1 MFKKIALAAALAT
14 VATAANA
21 ESVTYTM
28 DPAHTE
34 VVAQWNHF
42 GFSNPTIHFGQVD
55 GTVTYDPDN
64 IEASSVQVTI
74 PLSGMDSGVQAFNDH
89 LLTADFFDAATHPE
103 VTFTSTAVQA
113 LGADRMR
120 VTGDL
125 TMHGITRPVELA
137 VTVNGV
143 GTHAMT
149 GQPAAGFDAEATILR
164 SDFGLDMYAPT
175 VSDELKLRITT
186 EATVPAPEGE

>member
-1 MFKKIALAAALAT
+1 MYKKLILAAALAGA
-14 VATAANA
+14 ATAANA
-21 ESVTYTM
+21 ESITYTM
-28 DPAHTE
+28 DPAHTQ

-42 GFSNPTIHFGQVD
+42 GFSNPTIHFGQID

-64 IEASSVQVTI
+64 VEASSVQVTI
-74 PLSGMDSGVQAFNDH
+74 PLSGMDSGVEAFNEH
-89 LLTADFFDAATHPE
+89 LRTADFFDIAQHPE
-103 VTFTSTAVQA
+103 VTFRSTSVKA

-125 TMHGITRPVELA
+125 TMHGITRPVDLA

-175 VSDELKLRITT
+175 VSDEIKLRITT

>member
-1 MFKKIALAAALAT
+1 MFKQLALAAALAG
-14 VATAANA
+14 ATAAVHA
-21 ESVTYTM
+21 EAVTYTM

-34 VVAQWNHF
+34 VTAQWNHF
-42 GFSNPTIHFGQVD
+42 GFSNPTIHFGQID
-55 GTVTYDPDN
+55 GTVTYDPEN
-64 IEASSVQVTI
+64 VEASSVQVTI
-74 PLSGMDSGVQAFNDH
+74 PLSGMDSGVEAFNDH
-89 LLTADFFDAATHPE
+89 LLTADFFDAAQYPE
-103 VTFTSTAVQA
+103 ITFNSTSVQA
-113 LGADRMR
+113 LGADRLR

-125 TMHGITRPVELA
+125 TMHGVTRPVDLA

-143 GTHAMT
+143 GTHAAT

-186 EATVPAPEGE
+186 EATVPAPGDE

>member
-1 MFKKIALAAALAT
+1 MFKKLILAAALAGA
-14 VATAANA
+14 ATAANA

-55 GTVTYDPDN
+55 GTVTYDPEN
-64 IEASSVQVTI
+64 VEASSVQVTI
-74 PLSGMDSGVQAFNDH
+74 PLSGMDSGVEAFNDH
-89 LLTADFFDAATHPE
+89 LRTADFFDVAQYPE
-103 VTFTSTAVQA
+103 VTFRSTSVKA

-125 TMHGITRPVELA
+125 TMHGITRPVDLA

-175 VSDELKLRITT
+175 VSDEIKLRITT
-186 EATVPAPEGE
+186 EATVPAPEGA

>member
-1 MFKKIALAAALAT
+1 MYKKLILAAALAGA
-14 VATAANA
+14 ATAANA
-21 ESVTYTM
+21 ESITYTM
-28 DPAHTE
+28 DPAHTQ

-55 GTVTYDPDN
+55 GTVTYDPEN
-64 IEASSVQVTI
+64 VEASSVQVTI
-74 PLSGMDSGVQAFNDH
+74 PLSGMDSGVEAFNEH
-89 LLTADFFDAATHPE
+89 LRTADFFDIAQYPE
-103 VTFTSTAVQA
+103 VTFRSTSVKA

-125 TMHGITRPVELA
+125 TMHGITRPVDLA

-175 VSDELKLRITT
+175 VSDEIKLRITT

>member
-1 MFKKIALAAALAT
+1 MFKQLILAAALAG
-14 VATAANA
+14 AAGAANA
-21 ESVTYTM
+21 ESITYTM

-42 GFSNPTIHFGQVD
+42 GFSNPTIHFGQVE

-64 IEASSVQVTI
+64 VGASSVQVRI
-74 PLSGMDSGVQAFNDH
+74 PLSGMDSGVEAFNDH
-89 LLTADFFDAATHPE
+89 LRTADFFDAATDPD
-103 VTFTSTAVQA
+103 VTFNSTAVQA
-113 LGADRMR
+113 LGANRLR
-120 VTGDL
+120 VTGEL
-125 TMHGITRPVELA
+125 TMHGITRPVEMA

-143 GTHAMT
+143 GNHAMT

-175 VSDELKLRITT
+175 VSDEVKLRITT

>member
-1 MFKKIALAAALAT
+1 MFKKLAFAVALAGA
-14 VATAANA
+14 ATAAHA
-21 ESVTYTM
+21 ESITYTM

-34 VVAQWNHF
+34 VVARWNHF
-42 GFSNPTIHFGQVD
+42 GFSNPSIHFGQVE

-64 IEASSVQVTI
+64 VAASSVQVRI
-74 PLSGMDSGVQAFNDH
+74 PLAGMDSGVEAFNDH
-89 LLTADFFDAATHPE
+89 LRTADFFDIEKYPD

-113 LGADRMR
+113 LGANRLR

-125 TMHGITRPVELA
+125 SMHGVTRPVEMT

-149 GQPAAGFDAEATILR
+149 GQPAAGFDAEATLLR

-175 VSDELKLRITT
+175 VSDEVRLHITT
-186 EATVPAPEGE
+186 EATVPAPEGA

>member
-1 MFKKIALAAALAT
+1 MFKQLVLAAALAGATT
-14 VATAANA
+14 VAQA
-21 ESVTYTM
+21 EAITYTM
-28 DPAHTE
+28 DPAHTQ
-34 VVAQWNHF
+34 VTAQWNHF
-42 GFSNPTIHFGQVD
+42 GFSNPSIHFGQID
-55 GTVTYDPDN
+55 GTVTYDPEN
-64 IEASSVQVTI
+64 VEASSVQVTI
-74 PLSGMDSGVQAFNDH
+74 PLSGMDSGVEAFNEH
-89 LLTADFFDAATHPE
+89 LLTADFFDAARYPE
-103 VTFTSTAVQA
+103 VTFKSTAVKA
-113 LGADRMR
+113 LGANRLR

-125 TMHGITRPVELA
+125 TMHGVTRPVDLA

-186 EATVPAPEGE
+186 EATVPAPESE

>member
-1 MFKKIALAAALAT
+1 MFKKLILAAALAGA
-14 VATAANA
+14 ATAANA
-21 ESVTYTM
+21 ESITYTM

-42 GFSNPTIHFGQVD
+42 GFSNPTIHFGQVE

-64 IEASSVQVTI
+64 VEASSVQVSI
-74 PLSGMDSGVQAFNDH
+74 PLAGMDSGVEAFNDH
-89 LLTADFFDAATHPE
+89 LRTADFFDIAQHPE
-103 VTFTSTAVQA
+103 VTFRSTSVKP
-113 LGADRMR
+113 LGANRMR

-125 TMHGITRPVELA
+125 TMHGITRPVDLA

-143 GTHAMT
+143 GTHPAT

-175 VSDELKLRITT
+175 VSDEVKLRITT
-186 EATVPAPEGE
+186 ETTVPAPEGE

>member
-1 MFKKIALAAALAT
+1 MFKKLAFAVALAGA
-14 VATAANA
+14 ATAAQA

-34 VVAQWNHF
+34 VVARWNHF
-42 GFSNPTIHFGQVD
+42 GFSNPSIHFGQVE

-64 IEASSVQVTI
+64 VAASSVQVRI
-74 PLSGMDSGVQAFNDH
+74 PLAGMDSGVEAFNDH
-89 LLTADFFDAATHPE
+89 LRTADFFDAGTYPDI
-103 VTFTSTAVQA
+103 TFTSTAVQA
-113 LGADRMR
+113 LGANRLR

-125 TMHGITRPVELA
+125 TMHGVTKPVEMA

-149 GQPAAGFDAEATILR
+149 GQPAAGFDAEATLLR

-175 VSDELKLRITT
+175 VSDEVRLHITT
-186 EATVPAPEGE
+186 EATVPAPEGA

>member
-64 IEASSVQVTI
+64 IEASSVRVTI

-89 LLTADFFDAATHPE
+89 LLTADFFDAATHPD
-103 VTFTSTAVQA
+103 VTFNSTAVQA

>member
-1 MFKKIALAAALAT
+1 MPKKLALAAALAAA
-14 VATAANA
+14 ATAANA
-21 ESVTYTM
+21 ESITYTM
-28 DPAHTE
+28 DPAHTQ

-42 GFSNPTIHFGQVD
+42 GFSNPTIHFGQVE

-64 IEASSVQVTI
+64 VAASSVQVRI
-74 PLSGMDSGVQAFNDH
+74 PLSGMDSGVEAFNDH
-89 LLTADFFDAATHPE
+89 LRTADFFDVATHPD
-103 VTFTSTAVQA
+103 VTFNSTAVQA
-113 LGADRMR
+113 LGANRLR

-125 TMHGITRPVELA
+125 TMHGITRPVEMA

-149 GQPAAGFDAEATILR
+149 GQPAAGFDAETTILR

-175 VSDELKLRITT
+175 VSDEVKLRITT

>member
-1 MFKKIALAAALAT
+1 MFKKLAFAVALAGA
-14 VATAANA
+14 ATAAHA

-34 VVAQWNHF
+34 VVARWNHF
-42 GFSNPTIHFGQVD
+42 GFSNPSIHFGQVE

-64 IEASSVQVTI
+64 VAASSVQVRI
-74 PLSGMDSGVQAFNDH
+74 PLAGMDSGVEAFNDH
-89 LLTADFFDAATHPE
+89 LRTADFFDVEKYPDAT
-103 VTFTSTAVQA
+103 FSSTAVQA
-113 LGADRMR
+113 LGANRLR

-125 TMHGITRPVELA
+125 SMHGVTRPVEMT

-149 GQPAAGFDAEATILR
+149 GQPAAGFDAEATLLR

-175 VSDELKLRITT
+175 VSDEVRLHITT
-186 EATVPAPEGE
+186 EATVPAPEGA

>member
-1 MFKKIALAAALAT
+1 MYKKLILAAAVAGF
-14 VATAANA
+14 ATAASA
-21 ESVTYTM
+21 ESITYTM
-28 DPAHTE
+28 DPAHTQ

-55 GTVTYDPDN
+55 GTVTYDPEN
-64 IEASSVQVTI
+64 VEASSVQVTI
-74 PLSGMDSGVQAFNDH
+74 PLSGMDSGVEAFNEH
-89 LLTADFFDAATHPE
+89 LRTADFFDIAQHPE
-103 VTFTSTAVQA
+103 VTFRSTSVKA

-125 TMHGITRPVELA
+125 TMHGITRPVDLA

-175 VSDELKLRITT
+175 VSDEIKLRITT

>member
-1 MFKKIALAAALAT
+1 MFKQLVLAAALAGAT
-14 VATAANA
+14 TAAQA
-21 ESVTYTM
+21 EAITYTM
-28 DPAHTE
+28 DPAHTQ
-34 VVAQWNHF
+34 VTAQWNHF
-42 GFSNPTIHFGQVD
+42 GFSNPSIHFGQID
-55 GTVTYDPDN
+55 GTVTYDPEN
-64 IEASSVQVTI
+64 VEASSVQVTI
-74 PLSGMDSGVQAFNDH
+74 PLSGMDSGVEAFNEH
-89 LLTADFFDAATHPE
+89 LLTADFFDAARYPE
-103 VTFTSTAVQA
+103 VTFKSTAVRA
-113 LGADRMR
+113 LGANRMR

-125 TMHGITRPVELA
+125 TMHGVTRPVDLA

-186 EATVPAPEGE
+186 EATVPAPESE

>member
-1 MFKKIALAAALAT
+1 MYKKLILAAALAGA
-14 VATAANA
+14 ATAAHA
-21 ESVTYTM
+21 ESITYTM
-28 DPAHTE
+28 DPAHTQ

-55 GTVTYDPDN
+55 GTVTYDPEN
-64 IEASSVQVTI
+64 VEASSVQVTI
-74 PLSGMDSGVQAFNDH
+74 PLSGMDSGVEAFNEH
-89 LLTADFFDAATHPE
+89 LRTADFFDIAQHPE
-103 VTFTSTAVQA
+103 VTFRSTSVKA

-125 TMHGITRPVELA
+125 TMHGITRPVDLA

-175 VSDELKLRITT
+175 VSDEIKLRITT
-186 EATVPAPEGE
+186 EATIPAPEGE

>member
-1 MFKKIALAAALAT
+1 MYKKLILAAALAGAT
-14 VATAANA
+14 TAANA
-21 ESVTYTM
+21 ESITYTM
-28 DPAHTE
+28 DPAHTQ

-55 GTVTYDPDN
+55 GTVTYDPEN
-64 IEASSVQVTI
+64 VEASSVQVTI
-74 PLSGMDSGVQAFNDH
+74 PLSGMDSGVEAFNEH
-89 LLTADFFDAATHPE
+89 LRTADFFDIAQYPE
-103 VTFTSTAVQA
+103 VTFRSTSVKA

-125 TMHGITRPVELA
+125 TMHGITRPVDLA

-175 VSDELKLRITT
+175 VSDEIKLRITT

>member
-1 MFKKIALAAALAT
+1 MYKKLILAAALAGAT
-14 VATAANA
+14 TAANA
-21 ESVTYTM
+21 ESITYTM
-28 DPAHTE
+28 DPAHTQ

-42 GFSNPTIHFGQVD
+42 GFSNPTIHFGQID

-64 IEASSVQVTI
+64 VEASSVQVTI
-74 PLSGMDSGVQAFNDH
+74 PLAGMDSGVEAFNEH
-89 LLTADFFDAATHPE
+89 LRTADFFDIAQHPE
-103 VTFTSTAVQA
+103 VTFRSTSVKA

-125 TMHGITRPVELA
+125 TMHGITRPVDLA

-175 VSDELKLRITT
+175 VSDEIKLRITT

>member
-1 MFKKIALAAALAT
+1 MYKKLILAAALAGA
-14 VATAANA
+14 ATAANA
-21 ESVTYTM
+21 ESITYTM
-28 DPAHTE
+28 DPAHTQ

-42 GFSNPTIHFGQVD
+42 GFSNPTIHFGQID
-55 GTVTYDPDN
+55 GTVTYDPEN
-64 IEASSVQVTI
+64 VEASSVQVTI
-74 PLSGMDSGVQAFNDH
+74 PLSGMDSGVEAFNEH
-89 LLTADFFDAATHPE
+89 LRTADFFDIAQYPE
-103 VTFTSTAVQA
+103 VTFRSTSVKA

-125 TMHGITRPVELA
+125 TMHGITRPVDLA

-175 VSDELKLRITT
+175 VSDEIKLRITT

>member
-1 MFKKIALAAALAT
+1 MFKKLALAAALT
-14 VATAANA
+14 GVAFAAHA
-21 ESVTYTM
+21 ESITYTM

-42 GFSNPTIHFGQVD
+42 GFSNPTIHFGQID

-64 IEASSVQVTI
+64 VEASSVQVTI
-74 PLSGMDSGVQAFNDH
+74 PLAGMDSGVQAFNDH
-89 LLTADFFDAATHPE
+89 LLTADFFDAGQYPE
-103 VTFTSTAVQA
+103 VTFESTAVQA
-113 LGADRMR
+113 LGADRLR

-186 EATVPAPEGE
+186 EATVPAPEGQ

>member
-1 MFKKIALAAALAT
+1 MYKKLILAAALAGF
-14 VATAANA
+14 ATAANA
-21 ESVTYTM
+21 ESITYTM
-28 DPAHTE
+28 DPAHTQ

-42 GFSNPTIHFGQVD
+42 GFSNPTIHFGQID
-55 GTVTYDPDN
+55 GTVTYDPEN
-64 IEASSVQVTI
+64 VEASSVQVTI
-74 PLSGMDSGVQAFNDH
+74 PLSGMDSGVEAFNEH
-89 LLTADFFDAATHPE
+89 LRTADFFDIAQHPE
-103 VTFTSTAVQA
+103 VTFRSTSVKA

-125 TMHGITRPVELA
+125 TMHGITRPVDLA

-175 VSDELKLRITT
+175 VSDEIKLRITT

>member
-1 MFKKIALAAALAT
+1 MYKKLILAAALAGAT
-14 VATAANA
+14 TAANA
-21 ESVTYTM
+21 ESITYTM
-28 DPAHTE
+28 DPAHTQ

-55 GTVTYDPDN
+55 GTVTYDPEN
-64 IEASSVQVTI
+64 VEASSVQVTI
-74 PLSGMDSGVQAFNDH
+74 PLSGMDSGVEAFNEH
-89 LLTADFFDAATHPE
+89 LRTADFFDIAQHPE
-103 VTFTSTAVQA
+103 VTFRSTSVKA

-125 TMHGITRPVELA
+125 TMHGITRPVDLA

-175 VSDELKLRITT
+175 VSDEIKLRITT

>member
-1 MFKKIALAAALAT
+1 MYKKLILAAALAGAT
-14 VATAANA
+14 TAANA
-21 ESVTYTM
+21 ESITYTM
-28 DPAHTE
+28 DPAHTQ

-55 GTVTYDPDN
+55 GTVTYDPEN
-64 IEASSVQVTI
+64 VEASSVQVTI
-74 PLSGMDSGVQAFNDH
+74 PLSGMDSGVEAFNEH
-89 LLTADFFDAATHPE
+89 LRAADFFDIAQYPE
-103 VTFTSTAVQA
+103 VTFRSTSVTA

-125 TMHGITRPVELA
+125 TMHGITRPVDLA
-137 VTVNGV
+137 VAVNGV

-175 VSDELKLRITT
+175 VSDEIKLRITT